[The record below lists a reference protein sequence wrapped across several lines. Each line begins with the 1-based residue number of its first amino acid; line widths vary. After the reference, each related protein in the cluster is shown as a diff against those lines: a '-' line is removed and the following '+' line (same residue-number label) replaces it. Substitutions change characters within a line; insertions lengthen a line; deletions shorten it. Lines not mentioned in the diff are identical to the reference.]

1 MKRVT
6 RNGVIALAA
15 ASGAMA
21 VVGPAF
27 ADSAADGAADGAPGL
42 VSGNTVQLPVHV
54 PVDICGNTVNAVGLL
69 NPAMGNNCANEDD
82 GAVTSDEP
90 AGGGATAVGGAKDSP
105 GVVSGNDIQLPVH
118 LPVNVSGNTAN
129 VVGIGNPVFGNRSV
143 DTDRPAPPTKV
154 APPVRSEPPAAP
166 EPQAPPVRSAP
177 VPAVS
182 TRVAQPPVG
191 TLAHTGTD
199 GTLLAA
205 ATSAVSL
212 IGGTALYRR
221 FRSGAA
227 RRKP

>member
-42 VSGNTVQLPVHV
+42 ISGNTVQLPVHV
-54 PVDICGNTVNAVGLL
+54 PVNVCGNTVNVVGLL
-69 NPAMGNNCANEDD
+69 NPSMGNSCANEDD
-82 GAVTSDEP
+82 DAVTSDRSAAP
-90 AGGGATAVGGAKDSP
+90 GGATAVGGAKDSP

-118 LPVNVSGNTAN
+118 LPVNVSGNSAN
-129 VVGIGNPVFGNRSV
+129 VVGVGNPVLGNQSV
-143 DTDRPAPPTKV
+143 NDERPTPPTKV
-154 APPVRSEPPAAP
+154 APPVRSEPPAPP

-177 VPAVS
+177 VPS
-182 TRVAQPPVG
+182 TRAAQPPVG

-221 FRSGAA
+221 FRAGAT